1 MLIKYI
7 LNKQFFTKYILYI
20 YKSTKVER
28 KNMSGNSLQKYK
40 DSVICSNTNKG
51 WPLVNQSTDNTGN
64 PNRIYSTNVGTLL
77 NGQNTPQI
85 NWGSPTVPDRILYSN
100 GLWNSASSSSSSSKS
115 GNGFA
120 IFGTIISSL
129 GAVFSLLPLISMFT
143 SKKDGD
149 SAQNTGFSKSER
161 KEISQNTTNSNDSMT
176 ALNSCIN
183 TANSVDENTSS
194 ETLANVNNNLKKAIE
209 TAEAQKSDAL
219 RNVETAKAAKKPK
232 TRALQN
238 EQVIMDGLLNEK
250 ADLTKEIGDL
260 KKQLENSELSDK
272 QKDTIKKQIDNLEKQ
287 LKETED
293 KIEDSQKKID
303 DIQAAIDVQDEII
316 KRNTQTSNAI
326 ETRLK
331 AARQAAAKVNNII
344 ESKEN
349 K

>member
-1 MLIKYI
+1 MA
-7 LNKQFFTKYILYI
+7 
-20 YKSTKVER
+20 
-28 KNMSGNSLQKYK
+28 NSFNLYK
-40 DSVICSNTNKG
+40 DSVICSGTNKG
-51 WPLVNQSTDNTGN
+51 WPLVDQSTDNTGN
-64 PNRIYSTNVGTLL
+64 SNRIYSTNVGTIL
-77 NGQNTPQI
+77 NGQNTPTI
-85 NWGSPTVPDRILYSN
+85 NWNSPTVPDRILTTNGIYSPVSVSSSDSGKN
-100 GLWNSASSSSSSSKS
+100 GL
-115 GNGFA
+115 A
-120 IFGTIISSL
+120 IFGMVLGSL
-129 GAVFSLLPLISMFT
+129 GALGSIALPLISLFA
-143 SKKDGD
+143 SKN
-149 SAQNTGFSKSER
+149 SNNAQNAGFSRAER

-219 RNVETAKAAKKPK
+219 RNVETAKATKKPK

-250 ADLTKEIGDL
+250 ADLTTKIGDL
-260 KKQLENSELSDK
+260 KKQLENSELSDE
-272 QKDTIKKQIDNLEKQ
+272 QKDSINKQIDSLEKQ

>member
-1 MLIKYI
+1 M
-7 LNKQFFTKYILYI
+7 
-20 YKSTKVER
+20 
-28 KNMSGNSLQKYK
+28 GNSFNDYVKNLAKTNI
-40 DSVICSNTNKG
+40 DPVICSGTNKG

-64 PNRIYSTNVGTLL
+64 PNPIYSTNVGTLL
-77 NGQNTPQI
+77 NGQNTPKI

-115 GNGFA
+115 GNGWA
-120 IFGTIISSL
+120 IAGWVVSGISTLFGL
-129 GAVFSLLPLISMFT
+129 ALPLASFFT
-143 SKKDGD
+143 SKKDN
-149 SAQNTGFSKSER
+149 ANNAGFSKAER

-260 KKQLENSELSDK
+260 KKQLENSELSDE

>member
-1 MLIKYI
+1 
-7 LNKQFFTKYILYI
+7 
-20 YKSTKVER
+20 
-28 KNMSGNSLQKYK
+28 MSGNSNSLNQYR
-40 DSVICSNTNKG
+40 DGVICAGTNKG

-64 PNRIYSTNVGTLL
+64 PNRIYSTNVGTIL
-77 NGQNTPQI
+77 NGQNTPTI
-85 NWGSPTVPDRILYSN
+85 NWNSPTVPDRILTTNGIYSPVSVSSSDSGKN
-100 GLWNSASSSSSSSKS
+100 GL
-115 GNGFA
+115 A
-120 IFGTIISSL
+120 IFGMVLGGL
-129 GAVFSLLPLISMFT
+129 GALGSIALPLISLFA
-143 SKKDGD
+143 SKN
-149 SAQNTGFSKSER
+149 SNNAQNAGFSRAER

-260 KKQLENSELSDK
+260 KKQLENSELSDE